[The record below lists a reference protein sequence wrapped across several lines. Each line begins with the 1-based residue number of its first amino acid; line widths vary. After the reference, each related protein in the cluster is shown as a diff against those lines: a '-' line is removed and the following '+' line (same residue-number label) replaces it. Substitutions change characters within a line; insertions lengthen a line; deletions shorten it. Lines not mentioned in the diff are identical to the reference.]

1 MSFILKSYLK
11 LIKIL
16 IFLFPLFLISGPFF
30 PDLFC
35 IFIGLSYLFI
45 YFKNDKFE
53 QSEKNIGIF
62 FILFYLYL
70 NINSFLSFDI
80 ITSLKSSLPIVRIF
94 IFIFALRFFFYT
106 QKNIVTKLYVFF
118 ILCLTFLFIDSIY
131 QLINNI
137 NLIGLVPA
145 SKDRI
150 TSFFGSEQIMGS
162 YIMRLIPCILGLSFL
177 TKIKRIEDINFLI
190 LLAASTLVFLSGERL
205 ALVYLII
212 FLAMYFFIAFD
223 KKKIIYF
230 LIVISIIITSL
241 NMISPNQ
248 AKKFIVHTYNQIT
261 EKKTFFTSYRHLL
274 HYRTAYSM
282 FLEKPLIGHGLKSF
296 RFLCS
301 NTKYFDEEKILE
313 ENKFIS
319 SYDGIFTTRL
329 LNKNDLDNYVV
340 SIIDNDGTLYDLIAY
355 NNKTNLFVSKFQ
367 DGDVV
372 KKGEILYQSYEYKNG
387 CNTHPHNILL
397 QFLSELGLIGLIFLL
412 TIFVYVLYNL
422 YALTKKKLSN
432 KFNNIDK
439 AKFLI
444 LSGIL
449 ITIFPVFPSGNYF
462 NNWLMIISYYPIGIY
477 LYLLK
482 LEMNN
487 EK

>member
-131 QLINNI
+131 QFINNI

-145 SKDRI
+145 SEDRI

-190 LLAASTLVFLSGERL
+190 LLAASVLVFLSGERL
-205 ALVYLII
+205 ALAYLII
-212 FLAMYFFIAFD
+212 FLAMYFFIIFD

-230 LIVISIIITSL
+230 LIVISIIISSL
-241 NMISPNQ
+241 SMISPNQ
-248 AKKFIVHTYNQIT
+248 AKKFIVNTYNQIAD
-261 EKKTFFTSYRHLL
+261 KKTFFTSYRHLL

-313 ENKFIS
+313 ENTFIS
-319 SYDGIFTTRL
+319 LYDGIFTTRL
-329 LNKNDLDNYVV
+329 ENKNFLDNYIV

-372 KKGEILYQSYEYKNG
+372 KKGEILYQTYEYKNG
-387 CNTHPHNILL
+387 CNTHPHNIPL

-449 ITIFPVFPSGNYF
+449 ITIIPVFPSGNYF